1 MSRRM
6 EGGRRQPAGESFPKD
21 EPIEIIIPGE
31 GCRLDAAVIKEL
43 EAALGPSRVLTSP
56 QALLCYAVDATF
68 HTGRPEAVILPES
81 TAEVSAVMQIAARHG
96 VPVTPRGAGTG
107 LSGGSL
113 PKGGIV
119 LSMTR
124 MNRIKEIDRTHLLTV
139 VEPGV
144 ITAHLQQ
151 AAEAQGLFYPPDP
164 GSSKVSTIGGN
175 IAENAGGPRCFKYG
189 VTRDYVLGLEVVLA
203 DGQILRT
210 GGRTV
215 KNVTGYDLT
224 RLIIGSEGTLGIVTE
239 ATLRLIPKPEASQ
252 TVMAVFPRLED
263 AAETNAEIVAR
274 GVTPAT
280 LEIMDQMCLR
290 VVENY
295 LHIGLP
301 VEAEAVLIIGVDGY
315 REAVARQAEIVA
327 QICRE
332 KGASEVRVA
341 RTAAESEELW
351 RARRSISTAIT
362 QEKPT
367 KIGEDVAVPPSRIPE
382 MIRRLQY
389 LREKTGLTMA
399 IFGHVGDGN
408 LHPNVVTDLRDQAE
422 MAKVEAVLE
431 QIARIALDLGG
442 TLTGEHGIGTLKAPY
457 LEMEVGEK
465 GIDVMRRI
473 KRALDPQGIL
483 NPGKMRLDD

>member
-1 MSRRM
+1 
-6 EGGRRQPAGESFPKD
+6 
-21 EPIEIIIPGE
+21 
-31 GCRLDAAVIKEL
+31 
-43 EAALGPSRVLTSP
+43 
-56 QALLCYAVDATF
+56 
-68 HTGRPEAVILPES
+68 
-81 TAEVSAVMQIAARHG
+81 
-96 VPVTPRGAGTG
+96 
-107 LSGGSL
+107 
-113 PKGGIV
+113 
-119 LSMTR
+119 
-124 MNRIKEIDRTHLLTV
+124 
-139 VEPGV
+139 
-144 ITAHLQQ
+144 
-151 AAEAQGLFYPPDP
+151 
-164 GSSKVSTIGGN
+164 
-175 IAENAGGPRCFKYG
+175 
-189 VTRDYVLGLEVVLA
+189 
-203 DGQILRT
+203 
-210 GGRTV
+210 
-215 KNVTGYDLT
+215 
-224 RLIIGSEGTLGIVTE
+224 
-239 ATLRLIPKPEASQ
+239 
-252 TVMAVFPRLED
+252 
-263 AAETNAEIVAR
+263 
-274 GVTPAT
+274 
-280 LEIMDQMCLR
+280 MDQMCLR

>member
-1 MSRRM
+1 M
-6 EGGRRQPAGESFPKD
+6 
-21 EPIEIIIPGE
+21 GE
-31 GCRLDAAVIKEL
+31 GCGLDAAVIQEL
-43 EAALGPSRVLTSP
+43 EAVLGPERVLSSP

-68 HTGRPEAVILPES
+68 HKGRPEVVVLPE
-81 TAEVSAVMQIAARHG
+81 TTEEVSAVMKLAARHG
-96 VPVTPRGAGTG
+96 ISVTPRGAGTG
-107 LSGGSL
+107 LSGGAL
-113 PKGGIV
+113 PKGGI
-119 LSMTR
+119 LLALTR
-124 MNRIKEIDRTHLLTV
+124 MNRIKEIDRKNLIAV

-144 ITAHLQQ
+144 ITDHLQR
-151 AAEAQGLFYPPDP
+151 AVAAQGLFYPPDP

-175 IAENAGGPRCFKYG
+175 VAENAGGPHCFKYG

-203 DGQILRT
+203 DGRILRT

-224 RLIIGSEGTLGIVTE
+224 RLLIGSEGTLGIVTE
-239 ATLRLIPKPEASQ
+239 ATLRLVPKPETTQ
-252 TVMAVFPRLED
+252 TVMAVYPRLED
-263 AAETNAEIVAR
+263 AAETNAALVSR
-274 GVTPAT
+274 GVIPAT
-280 LEIMDQMCLR
+280 LEIMDQLCLR

-295 LHIGLP
+295 LHMGLP
-301 VEAEAVLIIGVDGY
+301 VEAEAVLIIGLDGF
-315 REAVARQAEIVA
+315 REAVERQTVMVA
-327 QICRE
+327 DICRE
-332 KGASEVRVA
+332 LGASEVRIA
-341 RTAAESEELW
+341 RTPEESEQLW

-362 QEKPT
+362 QQKPT
-367 KIGEDVAVPPSRIPE
+367 KIGEDVVVPPARIPE

-422 MAKVEAVLE
+422 MAKVEEVLE

-457 LEMEVGEK
+457 LEMEVGEV

-473 KRALDPQGIL
+473 KRALDPDGIL
-483 NPGKMRLDD
+483 NPGKMRLDE